1 MHRLLVAVSL
11 ACVLAAAASLSAQP
25 AQGVASRP
33 VIASARINVLAVDAS
48 GNPLPE
54 QPIRLRDARFG
65 QIVDTQLTDDRGAF
79 TFVTHDPGNYV
90 VELIGR
96 GQRVVDA
103 SRLLNLG
110 IGDEVSVVV
119 RMPSDPAVFAGLF
132 GGASMRAA
140 AITAA
145 AAASGVLAIAAAND
159 DLSPE

>member
-25 AQGVASRP
+25 ARSLAARQ
-33 VIASARINVLAVDAS
+33 VIVINVVAVDAS
-48 GNPLPE
+48 GSPLPE
-54 QPIRLRDARFG
+54 QPVRLRDARFG
-65 QIVDTQLTDDRGAF
+65 RIVETQLTDARGAF
-79 TFVTHDPGNYV
+79 TFVTPDPGNYV

-96 GQRVVDA
+96 GQRVADA
-103 SRLLNLG
+103 SQLLNLDVG
-110 IGDEVSVVV
+110 EEVSVVV
-119 RMPSDPAVFAGLF
+119 RMPSDPAALAGLF

>member
-11 ACVLAAAASLSAQP
+11 ACALAAAASLSAQP
-25 AQGVASRP
+25 AQTVAGRP
-33 VIASARINVLAVDAS
+33 AIANARINVLAVDAS
-48 GNPLPE
+48 DKPLQQ

-65 QIVDTQLTDDRGAF
+65 RIVDTQLTDDRGTF
-79 TFVTHDPGNYV
+79 TFVTTDPGNYV

-110 IGDEVSVVV
+110 AGEEISVVV
-119 RMPSDPAVFAGLF
+119 RMPSDPAALAGLF

-145 AAASGVLAIAAAND
+145 AAASGVLAIAAASD